1 MNGGIEILET
11 EIQKLLHDEPQD
23 QECEG
28 YVNTSAL
35 AAVIKNVAPGDEE
48 TIETEDTAGETEKTV
63 QGKVHSYMVYFDT
76 HTKTKLTIELLDN
89 ARVHGEKEI
98 LMETALQK
106 AKDVTPNVSA
116 LHAKTQDQGKRE
128 GDDDTNTLEALDKNV
143 AHEDEDTEDSEDKE
157 EMKETVETVSKSLEK
172 KKQGHILSVHARAA
186 ASHTK
191 MPAKKGKATV
201 MTMKL
206 KQKQSSTRV
215 TRNKKVETQRTKRD
229 KHEKEYVVSEMAPV
243 FECSNSGKQHETC
256 VFALCQPCHDMAVNK
271 DCVDCRQKL
280 RLSGDPKYFTS
291 TYLSKK
297 LNRPKKC
304 VGCQILFTNKK
315 SSGKPV

>member
-1 MNGGIEILET
+1 VHGEIEILET

-23 QECEG
+23 QEREG

-35 AAVIKNVAPGDEE
+35 AAVIKNVAPGDKE

-89 ARVHGEKEI
+89 ARVHGEKKI

-106 AKDVTPNVSA
+106 AKGVIPNISA

-143 AHEDEDTEDSEDKE
+143 AHEDEDTEDAEDKEDKE
-157 EMKETVETVSKSLEK
+157 EMEETVEAAK
-172 KKQGHILSVHARAA
+172 KKQGRILSVLACAA

-191 MPAKKGKATV
+191 MPAKKG
-201 MTMKL
+201 
-206 KQKQSSTRV
+206 
-215 TRNKKVETQRTKRD
+215 
-229 KHEKEYVVSEMAPV
+229 
-243 FECSNSGKQHETC
+243 
-256 VFALCQPCHDMAVNK
+256 
-271 DCVDCRQKL
+271 RQL
-280 RLSGDPKYFTS
+280 
-291 TYLSKK
+291 
-297 LNRPKKC
+297 
-304 VGCQILFTNKK
+304 
-315 SSGKPV
+315 